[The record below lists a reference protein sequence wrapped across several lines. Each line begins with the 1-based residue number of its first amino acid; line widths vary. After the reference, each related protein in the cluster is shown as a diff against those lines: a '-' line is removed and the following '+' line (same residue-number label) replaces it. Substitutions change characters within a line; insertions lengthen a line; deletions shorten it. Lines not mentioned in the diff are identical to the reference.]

1 MNSQTFARQIS
12 SLVHTAASSLS
23 LSLSFF
29 FFLVGKLLSMFYFL
43 LYLQL
48 S

>member
-12 SLVHTAASSLS
+12 SLVQTSSSSLS

-29 FFLVGKLLSMFYFL
+29 FLAGKLLSMFYFL